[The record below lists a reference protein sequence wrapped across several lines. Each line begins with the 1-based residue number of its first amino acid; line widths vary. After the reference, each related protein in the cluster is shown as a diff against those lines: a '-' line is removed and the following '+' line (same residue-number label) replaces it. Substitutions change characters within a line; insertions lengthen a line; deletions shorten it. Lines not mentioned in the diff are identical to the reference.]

1 MCDDADETV
10 NTVDDEQGGPE
21 AAAQTLDQFIARVI
35 EAANNRD
42 DFDADLLA
50 ILTNH
55 IVKEDPADDAVAR
68 AAAEIEA
75 LAETRA
81 SAPEQEP
88 PDGGNNA

>member
-1 MCDDADETV
+1 MCEDADEVV
-10 NTVDDEQGGPE
+10 NTVNDELGGPE

-35 EAANNRD
+35 EAAKSHD
-42 DFDADLLA
+42 GFDADLLA

-55 IVKEDPADDAVAR
+55 IVKEDPASDAVAR
-68 AAAEIEA
+68 AAEEIEA

-88 PDGGNNA
+88 ADDGDNA

>member
-1 MCDDADETV
+1 MCDDADRVV
-10 NTVDDEQGGPE
+10 NIVDDEQGGPE

-35 EAANNRD
+35 EAAKNHD

-50 ILTNH
+50 ILINH

-68 AAAEIEA
+68 SAAEIEA

-88 PDGGNNA
+88 PHGGDNA

>member
-1 MCDDADETV
+1 MCGDADEAD
-10 NTVDDEQGGPE
+10 NIVDDEQAGPE

-35 EAANNRD
+35 EAAKSCD

-50 ILTNH
+50 ILIDH

-68 AAAEIEA
+68 AAAEIEV

-88 PDGGNNA
+88 LDGGNNA